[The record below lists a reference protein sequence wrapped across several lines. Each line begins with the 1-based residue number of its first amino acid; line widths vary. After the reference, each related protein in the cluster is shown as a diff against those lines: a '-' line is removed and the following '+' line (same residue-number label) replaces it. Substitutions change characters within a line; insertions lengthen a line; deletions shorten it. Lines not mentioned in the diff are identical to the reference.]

1 LLKINIF
8 KPVTGIFTVYSE
20 DTKMTKHSP
29 SKFITD
35 GLNETYEKLLMLSIK
50 EAQLLQKKTGPALHK
65 IIDQISQKT
74 SEFSELSAIEV
85 NKISEYLKRDLH
97 EAAKY
102 MADNNA
108 EFSEWLSID
117 KEFIEEYLYDHF
129 SKAADQTTVE
139 LNQLKE
145 KANAA
150 EYHTG
155 EITGPGVLVC
165 DACGEQLH
173 FNKAGHIPPCAKCHD
188 THFHRLICK

>member
-1 LLKINIF
+1 
-8 KPVTGIFTVYSE
+8 
-20 DTKMTKHSP
+20 MTKHSP

-173 FNKAGHIPPCAKCHD
+173 LAKAGHIPPCGKCHE
-188 THFHRLICK
+188 TKFHRLLCE